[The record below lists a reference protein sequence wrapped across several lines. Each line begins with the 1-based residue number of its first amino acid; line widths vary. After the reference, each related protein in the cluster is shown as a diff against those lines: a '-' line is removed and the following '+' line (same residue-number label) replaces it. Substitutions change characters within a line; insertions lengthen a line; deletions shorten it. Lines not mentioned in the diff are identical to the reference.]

1 MAFHTCSSSTSCD
14 DPTNHTIRLAE
25 SNDGSDWTEVS
36 GWQGYRG
43 SVPDIIRRE
52 STLYVIGAGLS
63 RVNLTTGQV
72 TADSFYVR
80 KTDGSDSLSRDTA
93 FAGQLSDG
101 RFVVVYVPSMQ
112 EVEGKTSVPVKL
124 ATEVVDSDGSSFV
137 ESATAVD
144 VPLDVA
150 GVHGMASDPDIFFN
164 GTEWVL
170 YVSMGSNV
178 VSFTAPDIT
187 GPYSLTSASVVSQGS
202 GGVPSA
208 MVGGDGGVWVYV
220 NDGPSRNDVSIRRAV
235 TTAGTTLIPA
245 SSFQTVLTGAPFG
258 ATTAESPGVAQN
270 VAGTPCGDGCK
281 TPATVPGAPTDM
293 TFTDVTTNS
302 MVVNWSPPASDGGS
316 VLLGYDVVVDGGSAT
331 RVTDPTHS
339 LTGLNAGQTYAVS
352 ITAVNAV
359 GSSSALTGSQMTV
372 PPEVVVTAP
381 GAVSSLKAGS
391 VKKTSAKVTWKAP
404 ASDGGGAITA
414 YETRLK
420 ASGGKWSSW
429 VSQSATSTSGTF
441 SKSLRG
447 LKSGKTYYVQVRAK
461 NSAGN
466 GASTQVTFA
475 TTK

>member
-1 MAFHTCSSSTSCD
+1 MPRPRFFTAIALFGASAAVAASLTSTGAAVAIGYDPAAPPHSGFTVTPPTQPYLMAFHTCSSSTSCD

-25 SNDGSDWTEVS
+25 SSDGSDWTEVN
-36 GWQGYRG
+36 GWIGYRG
-43 SVPDIIRRE
+43 SVPDVIRRE

-112 EVEGKTSVPVKL
+112 EVEGKTSIPVKL
-124 ATEVVDSDGSSFV
+124 ATEVVGSDGSSFV

-164 GTEWVL
+164 GTQWVL

-178 VSFTAPDIT
+178 VSFTAPDMT

-208 MVGGDGGVWVYV
+208 MVGSDGVWVYV
-220 NDGPSRNDVSIRRAV
+220 NDGPSRNDVNIRRAV
-235 TTAGTTLIPA
+235 TTTGTTLIPA

-281 TPATVPGAPTDM
+281 TPD
-293 TFTDVTTNS
+293 
-302 MVVNWSPPASDGGS
+302 
-316 VLLGYDVVVDGGSAT
+316 
-331 RVTDPTHS
+331 
-339 LTGLNAGQTYAVS
+339 
-352 ITAVNAV
+352 
-359 GSSSALTGSQMTV
+359 
-372 PPEVVVTAP
+372 VVVTAP

-441 SKSLRG
+441 SKSLSG